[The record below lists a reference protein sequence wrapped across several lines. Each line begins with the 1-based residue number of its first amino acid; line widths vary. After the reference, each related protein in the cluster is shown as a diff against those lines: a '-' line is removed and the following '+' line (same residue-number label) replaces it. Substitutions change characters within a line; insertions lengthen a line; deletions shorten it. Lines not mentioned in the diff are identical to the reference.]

1 VKAARALHP
10 EALIIKNTQMVGKK
24 YLETNRRIK
33 KMPINLTTSNIQ
45 QKFDELFTKENTNK
59 TFLNSLTDFI
69 DYYHSHDV
77 VQKAILKLTDDPV
90 YIIYV
95 KAQELYNRNLERQS
109 SQHIRLANI
118 RRTYK

>member
-1 VKAARALHP
+1 
-10 EALIIKNTQMVGKK
+10 
-24 YLETNRRIK
+24 
-33 KMPINLTTSNIQ
+33 MPINLTTSNIQ
-45 QKFDELFTKENTNK
+45 QKFDELFTKENNNK